1 MFGSLKKVARA
12 LRVPTEQEREMA
24 YLNGA
29 KDRYDL
35 EFRMRQIDRGEF
47 RRGGF

>member
-12 LRVPTEQEREMA
+12 FRIPTEQEREMA

-47 RRGGF
+47 RRGQF